1 MLKWSVTS
9 VWWKR
14 NTTDRKDKVSV
25 YGLKTE
31 VSKVNSRVFMHL
43 VALAVKQCSVM
54 DQNKAG
60 LTITR
65 LCVTSQ
71 TLVRSGGILF
81 KQAYEPRRHRGLS
94 AKLHQSLS
102 RYLWRTA
109 VETGF
114 SGLACQL
121 TAVKHEKV
129 LFGRHPTT
137 EGILCCLFRLH
148 NNPFHERKWIF
159 QESLFYIYVS
169 IHIFF

>member
-1 MLKWSVTS
+1 MLKCSLTS
-9 VWWKR
+9 VWWTR

-54 DQNKAG
+54 DQNEPG
-60 LTITR
+60 LTIAR
-65 LCVTSQ
+65 LRVTSQ
-71 TLVRSGGILF
+71 TLVRSGSNKRTSRVGTEVYL
-81 KQAYEPRRHRGLS
+81 Q
-94 AKLHQSLS
+94 KLHQSLS
-102 RYLWRTA
+102 RDLWRTA

-114 SGLACQL
+114 SGLSCQL
-121 TAVKHEKV
+121 TAVKHEEV

-159 QESLFYIYVS
+159 QESLFYICIYTY
-169 IHIFF
+169 FFF